1 MSVYACAQLITKA
14 FKKALKKLKFFY
26 FSKKT
31 MTVMSFENPIVNNCG
46 MLMHKLMENIY
57 TKRCVAYW
65 VNNEKR

>member
-1 MSVYACAQLITKA
+1 
-14 FKKALKKLKFFY
+14 
-26 FSKKT
+26 
-31 MTVMSFENPIVNNCG
+31 MSFENPIVNNCG